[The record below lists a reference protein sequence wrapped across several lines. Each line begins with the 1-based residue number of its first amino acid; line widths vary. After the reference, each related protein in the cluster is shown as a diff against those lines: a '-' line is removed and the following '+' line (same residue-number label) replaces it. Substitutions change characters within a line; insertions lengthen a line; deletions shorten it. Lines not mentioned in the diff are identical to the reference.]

1 MICFANQQNPILP
14 LARQSEVESFWG
26 LKEEPSFRKLKT
38 SNLPPSSRSLFF
50 LHSASFSAGWL
61 PYSHTYTKC
70 STEALPFHVWG
81 MRFKT
86 DQSKHS
92 ISLDPVTGSG
102 MAQDLSQLGQSELH
116 DFSRR
121 QRKGYLLF
129 PVGLAPGSF
138 CNDSRCHHREPKNE
152 SDNKAKEERSRKS
165 GL

>member
-1 MICFANQQNPILP
+1 MICFTNQQDPILS

-26 LKEEPSFRKLKT
+26 LKGESSFRKLKT
-38 SNLPPSSRSLFF
+38 SDLPPSSHSLFF
-50 LHSASFSAGWL
+50 LQSTSFSGWL
-61 PYSHTYTKC
+61 PFSHTYTKC
-70 STEALPFHVWG
+70 SPEALPFQVWG

-121 QRKGYLLF
+121 QRKG
-129 PVGLAPGSF
+129 
-138 CNDSRCHHREPKNE
+138 
-152 SDNKAKEERSRKS
+152 
-165 GL
+165 